1 MPQVGRRIRYFR
13 RIGLVLPA
21 FLLGCSPNF
30 GDIRQEYSKTV
41 RELAIVPVYPPR
53 EEFQVGDVFAV
64 SYGPE
69 ILDTER
75 LYLGNIPQVADRAEK
90 YMASRIVF
98 RSSGEQGDKDQQD
111 TFGRGLTRRGEITIE
126 SLPLAPFPQIQADAG
141 WTGSLGVVDLLRAI
155 GIGGGQRT
163 NVLLSFEDV
172 RTYGVPH
179 VEAGNVT
186 DLENSAALMFLQHS
200 TLVDREL
207 NRRVLIEAAA
217 GTNVES
223 DPTKRCIGG
232 YLVTKVYLTRKI
244 TYTYQNNS
252 IVAAGIRRAEAGS
265 DLSTLNPPDRISV
278 NVNVDGNG
286 LITQETGDGEIDGFR
301 TGLDDLAKS
310 GSQGDTLNF
319 EGWDARGISFSQ
331 EFDRPVA
338 IAYDGFTFQMGT
350 EGTQPCTFEQS
361 IR

>member
-1 MPQVGRRIRYFR
+1 MPKLHFFR
-13 RIGLVLPA
+13 TVLIA
-21 FLLGCSPNF
+21 ISICSANGCSPNF

-64 SYGPE
+64 SYGPKV
-69 ILDTER
+69 LDTER
-75 LYLGNIPQVADRAEK
+75 LYLGSLTEVAARAEK
-90 YMASRIVF
+90 YMSTRIVF
-98 RSSGEQGDKDQQD
+98 RSTEEQASKDQQD
-111 TFGRGLTRRGEITIE
+111 TFGRGFTTRGEITIE

-141 WTGSLGVVDLLRAI
+141 WTGSLGVVELLRAI

-179 VEAGNVT
+179 VEAGNIT
-186 DLENSAALMFLQHS
+186 ELEDAAARLFLANSDLVE
-200 TLVDREL
+200 REL
-207 NRRVLIEAAA
+207 QRRVLIEAVA
-217 GTNVES
+217 GTDVETN
-223 DPTKRCIGG
+223 PEKRCTGG
-232 YLVTKVYLTRKI
+232 FIVTKVYLTRKI

-252 IVAAGIRRAEAGS
+252 IIAAGIRRAESGS
-265 DLSTLNPPDRISV
+265 DLSTLKPPDRISV

-286 LITQETGDGEIDGFR
+286 LITQETGDGELTAFR
-301 TGLDDLAKS
+301 TSLDNLATS

-331 EFDRPVA
+331 DFDRPVA

-350 EGTQPCTFEQS
+350 EDTKPCTFEQT